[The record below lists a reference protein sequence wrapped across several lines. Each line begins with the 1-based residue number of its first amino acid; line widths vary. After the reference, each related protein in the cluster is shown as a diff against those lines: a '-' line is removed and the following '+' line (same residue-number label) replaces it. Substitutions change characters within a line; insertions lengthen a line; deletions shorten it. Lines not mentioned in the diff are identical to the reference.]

1 MEIFVATSHTLK
13 INREKSKPMFNRIF
27 SPGKIGN
34 LEIKNRL
41 IKPAQHMMTADEKGF
56 VTPLQLKLYSDWAK
70 GGVGLIIV
78 EMSAIDFV
86 GAAELPMMLMSASDE
101 YIPGLATL
109 AKAIKDN
116 GARAGCQVCH
126 GGGCKV
132 GEPSFAPSKYP
143 YVNIMGM
150 QQESREMTEAE
161 IEETIE
167 NYGQAAGRA
176 KKAGF
181 ELVEIHMAHGYL
193 PDAFFSQKY
202 NLRTDKWGGS
212 LENRMRFPVEVL
224 KRVKKYVG
232 KDFPVSCR
240 ISGTEWE
247 EGGIT
252 LVDSI
257 PLAQALE
264 KNGADAIN
272 VSSAGAFTHY
282 RILVT
287 QYYPRGVNVFL
298 AEAIKKSGGIKVP
311 VICNGAITVP
321 EVAEDILAA
330 GKADFV
336 AIGRPLWADP
346 EWPNKAREGRVLE
359 IRPCVRQNISCA
371 GAAVMR
377 TGVLHCSVNPE
388 FNQVYEGTMDKVAN
402 PKKVAVIGAGPGGLE
417 AAWTA
422 AIKGH
427 KVTLFEKRNVLG
439 GNMVEDSVPQFRVDK
454 ARLLS
459 YFENEMKRLGVTVKH
474 EEATADTILKGKF
487 DAVIAATGTKRSKP
501 KLRGIDK
508 PIAIDFVEALQGK
521 MKGNNIVILGTDYE
535 IRCVDVA
542 LYANEL
548 NKKATLLFPLETE
561 RELAGAIG
569 AAESAMECM
578 SIMEILPGIKNIS
591 IQLGVEPVEIT
602 DRGVVVERN
611 GKKET
616 IPADTVVYAPEFTV
630 NDDLAKALEKKGVQ
644 VEKVGDCVEP
654 MRLMRDAIH
663 EGHAAAKKLQ

>member
-1 MEIFVATSHTLK
+1 
-13 INREKSKPMFNRIF
+13 
-27 SPGKIGN
+27 
-34 LEIKNRL
+34 
-41 IKPAQHMMTADEKGF
+41 
-56 VTPLQLKLYSDWAK
+56 
-70 GGVGLIIV
+70 
-78 EMSAIDFV
+78 
-86 GAAELPMMLMSASDE
+86 
-101 YIPGLATL
+101 
-109 AKAIKDN
+109 
-116 GARAGCQVCH
+116 
-126 GGGCKV
+126 
-132 GEPSFAPSKYP
+132 
-143 YVNIMGM
+143 
-150 QQESREMTEAE
+150 
-161 IEETIE
+161 
-167 NYGQAAGRA
+167 
-176 KKAGF
+176 
-181 ELVEIHMAHGYL
+181 
-193 PDAFFSQKY
+193 
-202 NLRTDKWGGS
+202 
-212 LENRMRFPVEVL
+212 
-224 KRVKKYVG
+224 
-232 KDFPVSCR
+232 
-240 ISGTEWE
+240 
-247 EGGIT
+247 
-252 LVDSI
+252 
-257 PLAQALE
+257 
-264 KNGADAIN
+264 
-272 VSSAGAFTHY
+272 
-282 RILVT
+282 
-287 QYYPRGVNVFL
+287 
-298 AEAIKKSGGIKVP
+298 
-311 VICNGAITVP
+311 
-321 EVAEDILAA
+321 
-330 GKADFV
+330 
-336 AIGRPLWADP
+336 
-346 EWPNKAREGRVLE
+346 
-359 IRPCVRQNISCA
+359 
-371 GAAVMR
+371 MR

-422 AIKGH
+422 ATKGH

-439 GNMVEDSVPQFRVDK
+439 GNLVEDSVPQFRVDK

-616 IPADTVVYAPEFTV
+616 IPADTVVYAPEFAV

>member
-1 MEIFVATSHTLK
+1 
-13 INREKSKPMFNRIF
+13 MFNRIF
-27 SPGKIGN
+27 SPGEIGN

-41 IKPAQHMMTADEKGF
+41 IKPGQHMGTADEKGF
-56 VTPLQLKLYSDWAK
+56 ITPLQLKLYTDWAK

-78 EMSAIDFV
+78 EMAAIDFE
-86 GAAELPMMLMSASDE
+86 GAAELPMQILIGSDE
-101 YIPGLATL
+101 YIPGLASL
-109 AKAIKDN
+109 AEAIKSN
-116 GARAGCQVCH
+116 GARAGCQISH

-132 GEPSFAPSKYP
+132 GEPSYGPSKYP
-143 YVNIMGM
+143 YVNILGI
-150 QQESREMTEAE
+150 QQESKEMNEAQ

-167 NYGQAAGRA
+167 NYGQAGGRV

-193 PDAFFSQKY
+193 PDAFFSPKY

-212 LENRMRFPVEVL
+212 LEKRMRFPIEVL
-224 KRVKKYVG
+224 KSVKKYVG
-232 KDFPVSCR
+232 NDFPVMCR

-247 EGGIT
+247 EGGTT

-287 QYYPRGVNVFL
+287 QYYPNGSNVFL
-298 AEAIKKSGGIKVP
+298 AEAIKRSGGIKVP

-321 EVAEDILAA
+321 QMAEDILAA

-336 AIGRPLWADP
+336 AIARPLWADP
-346 EWPNKAREGRVLE
+346 EWPNKAREGRVNE

-377 TGVLHCSVNPE
+377 TGVMTCSVNPE
-388 FNQVYEGTMDKVAN
+388 FNTVYEGALDKTAS
-402 PKKVAVIGAGPGGLE
+402 PKNVAVIGAGPGGLQ
-417 AAWTA
+417 AAWVA
-422 AIKGH
+422 ATKGH
-427 KVTLFEKRNVLG
+427 KVTLYEKKNVLG
-439 GNMVEDSVPQFRVDK
+439 GNLVEDSVPTFRVDK

-459 YFENEMKRLGVTVKH
+459 YLRNEMKRLGVMVKH
-474 EEATADTILKGKF
+474 EEATADTIVKGKY
-487 DAVIAATGTKRSKP
+487 DAVIAATGAKRSKP
-501 KLRGIDK
+501 KIKGIDK
-508 PIAIDFVEALQGK
+508 AIAIDFVEALQGK
-521 MKGNNIVILGTDYE
+521 MKGNNIVLLGTDYE
-535 IRCVDVA
+535 IRCIDVA

-548 NKKATLLFPLETE
+548 NKKATLLFPLENE
-561 RELAGAIG
+561 GQLAEAI
-569 AAESAMECM
+569 AVAESGMESQ
-578 SIMEILPGIKNIS
+578 SIMEILPRLPNIS

-602 DRGVVVERN
+602 DRGVVVEKN

-616 IPADTVVYAPEFTV
+616 ISADTVVYVPEFTV

-644 VEKVGDCVEP
+644 VAKIGDCVEP
-654 MRLMRDAIH
+654 MRLMCDAIH